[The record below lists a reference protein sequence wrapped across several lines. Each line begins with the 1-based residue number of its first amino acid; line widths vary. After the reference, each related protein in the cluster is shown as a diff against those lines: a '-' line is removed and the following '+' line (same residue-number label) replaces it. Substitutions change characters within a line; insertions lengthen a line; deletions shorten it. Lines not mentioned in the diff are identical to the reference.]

1 MVGEALVDLNDLN
14 KLMNQASK
22 VLKPKGRWGTKKT
35 VKTNMAGCV
44 LNGSSWGRIRESQIL
59 DLGGF

>member
-1 MVGEALVDLNDLN
+1 MVGEALVDLNDRN
-14 KLMNQASK
+14 KHMNQVPK
-22 VLKPKGRWGTKKT
+22 VLKMGRWGTKKT